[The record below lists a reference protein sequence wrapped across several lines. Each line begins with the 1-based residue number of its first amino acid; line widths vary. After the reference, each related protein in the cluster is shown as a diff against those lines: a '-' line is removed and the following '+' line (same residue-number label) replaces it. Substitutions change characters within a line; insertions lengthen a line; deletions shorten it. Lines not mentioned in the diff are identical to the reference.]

1 MLKSTDLNHLA
12 VDLNGIM
19 EKKILWGK
27 TSVLVI
33 HSNKKI
39 RRLFQHLM
47 FLLILSKSGLTFK

>member
-1 MLKSTDLNHLA
+1 MLKSVDLNHLA

-19 EKKILWGK
+19 EKKILW
-27 TSVLVI
+27 VI